1 MPRLAQLTLFPK
13 HPGGRPKKKDRGAPH
28 APRPE
33 HKPRFPMHLTWR
45 IEDQVWSL
53 RSARMFRAVRRCVPF
68 ARDRFGLRLVHYSV
82 QGNHFHALAE
92 AFDRRAVSRG
102 MQGLGIR
109 LAKAVNRAMGRRGRV
124 LAERYH
130 ARELRTPRDVR
141 NGLVYV
147 LQNARKHMEQ
157 WGLRPG
163 PRWVDPCS
171 SALHFDGWKEGPQ
184 HTWATE
190 ETGPPGAPATTWLLA
205 VGWRRH
211 GLISTAESPTG

>member
-1 MPRLAQLTLFPK
+1 MGQRQLALFPK
-13 HPGGRPKKKDRGAPH
+13 HPGGRPKKPDAGLPH
-28 APRPE
+28 ARRPE
-33 HKPRFPMHLTWR
+33 HASRHPVHVSLR
-45 IEDQVWSL
+45 IVDAVWNL
-53 RSARMFRAVRRCVPF
+53 RSARMFRAVRRCIPF

-92 AFDRRAVSRG
+92 ADDRRALSRG

-109 LAKAVNRAMGRRGRV
+109 LAKACNRAMGRRGRV
-124 LAERYH
+124 FAERYF

-141 NGLVYV
+141 NGIVYV
-147 LQNARKHMEQ
+147 LQNARHHMEQ

-184 HTWATE
+184 HAWASE
-190 ETGPPGAPATTWLLA
+190 ETGPPGAPPRSWLLTI
-205 VGWRRH
+205 GWRRH
-211 GLISTAESPTG
+211 GLISTAETPGS